1 MMTITGRTYV
11 YETYSL
17 FKAREV
23 VNEFLDGFG
32 RCLDS
37 KIEYT
42 VVDLSDDVEQV
53 SLGVLIR
60 IRPPYLKTRK
70 SLEKSMP
77 SLKGENI
84 TCLRSE

>member
-1 MMTITGRTYV
+1 MTVTGRTYV

-23 VNEFLDGFG
+23 VNEYLEGFG

-37 KIEYT
+37 KIEYG
-42 VVDLSDDVEQV
+42 VVDLSDDVEKKDV
-53 SLGVLIR
+53 GVLIK

-70 SLEKSMP
+70 ELEKAMP
-77 SLKGENI
+77 SLKAENI

>member
-1 MMTITGRTYV
+1 MKFGRTYV

-23 VNEFLDGFG
+23 VNEYLEGFG

-42 VVDLSDDVEQV
+42 VVDLSDDVEEKDV
-53 SLGVLIR
+53 GVLIK

-70 SLEKSMP
+70 ELEKSMP

-84 TCLRSE
+84 TCLRGE